1 MIECRKC
8 EYYYKQI
15 EKLDDG
21 TKVQVGTCIRDIKSP
36 DDDPEGVCM
45 EFREK
50 WYLGNENGF
59 RDSLEEEMMSIDEYE
74 DYLHYKDRIRLQQLR
89 KLINDIRTDEKS
101 A

>member
-1 MIECRKC
+1 
-8 EYYYKQI
+8 
-15 EKLDDG
+15 
-21 TKVQVGTCIRDIKSP
+21 
-36 DDDPEGVCM
+36 M